1 MTAHARTRDPLAVAL
16 VEQEAD
22 LRSNRATVETLWQ
35 QIAELVIPRRA
46 AFQDQVTEGVLR
58 DRKILDSTAARSLEL
73 FASFIHT
80 LLNNPSVRWIKVRVS
95 SAPELNKRAGVR
107 AWLEAVSEIIM
118 IELSGPNAN
127 IYSHLHQVYL
137 DLGAFGTAVV
147 FLDGA
152 PGGGLRVRY
161 HQLDSVVLAE
171 GESGHIDTAHLTMN
185 FTPRQAQQ
193 RWPGLD
199 LGKSVMDAKGKKL
212 HEPLRFLHSV
222 FPVTDAVMS
231 MLPARARLGGAPFGS
246 SWSNAQDRVT
256 IQSGTYE
263 EFPYMTPRWY
273 KSRGAI
279 YGRSPAMTV
288 LPDIRMV
295 NTMSDTILRGAEK
308 VVDPP
313 LILPDGSMISPV
325 RMFAGGLSF
334 SDGKVDVTT
343 LIPPGSARIEV
354 GNDLLQRRQEAI
366 REGFFVPLFATP
378 DSPVKTATQVLQEAD
393 ERNRAISPMLVR
405 TQEELHQGLATRS
418 FNILDRQGRFPPMPP
433 ILRGHKLEIEFV
445 SPLTSSQKETEGLS
459 TMRFFEAMAAWGQVD
474 EGVFDGVDI
483 DIVREVLHDATGA
496 PAKIGRSKSD
506 IARLR
511 AARQEQE
518 NTIQQQQQLVE
529 GAEVLAKLQAA
540 NRPRS

>member
-1 MTAHARTRDPLAVAL
+1 MAAHRSRDPLAVAL
-16 VEQEAD
+16 VEQEEL
-22 LRSNRATVETLWQ
+22 LRGSRATSEALWQ

-46 AFQDQVTEGVLR
+46 SFQETVTAGVLR

-80 LLNNPSVRWIKVRVS
+80 LLNNPSVRWIKIRVG
-95 SAPELNKRAGVR
+95 SAPELNSRVGVR
-107 AWLEAVSEIIM
+107 EWLEAVSEIIM
-118 IELSGPNAN
+118 TELSGPQAN

-137 DLGAFGTAVV
+137 DLGAFGTAVL
-147 FLDGA
+147 FLDAA

-161 HQLDSVVLAE
+161 HQLDSVVIAE
-171 GESGHIDTAHLTMN
+171 SEGGFIDTAHLTMN
-185 FTPRQAQQ
+185 FTPRQAKQK
-193 RWPGLD
+193 WPGQD
-199 LGKSVMDAKGKKL
+199 LGKAVMDAKGKDQGK
-212 HEPLRFLHSV
+212 PLKFIHSV
-222 FPVTDAVMS
+222 FPNTDKVAALM
-231 MLPARARLGGAPFGS
+231 PARVRLSGAPFAS
-246 SWSNAQDRVT
+246 SWSNARDRVT
-256 IQSGTYE
+256 VSSGAFE
-263 EFPYMTPRWY
+263 EFPWMTPRWY
-273 KSRGAI
+273 KSRGEV

-313 LILPDGSMISPV
+313 LVLPDGSMISPV

-334 SDGKVDVTT
+334 SDGKVDVQT

-405 TQEELHQGLATRS
+405 TQEELHQGIATRS

-433 ILRGHKLEIEFV
+433 ILRGQLLEIEFV
-445 SPLTSSQKETEGLS
+445 SPLTASQKETEGLS
-459 TMRFFEAMAAWGQVD
+459 TMRLFEALAAWGQVD
-474 EGVFDGVDI
+474 EGIFDGVNTDK
-483 DIVREVLHDATGA
+483 VREVLHEATGA
-496 PAKIGRSKSD
+496 PAKLAKSKTE

-511 AARQEQE
+511 AVRQEQQQGV
-518 NTIQQQQQLVE
+518 QQQQQLVE
-529 GAEVLAKLQAA
+529 GAEALAKLQAA
-540 NRPRS
+540 NRPRK

>member
-1 MTAHARTRDPLAVAL
+1 MAAHRDPLAVVL
-16 VEQEAD
+16 VEQEAG
-22 LRSNRATVETLWQ
+22 LRSNRSTEEALWQ

-46 AFQDQVTEGVLR
+46 SFQDQITPGVLR

-95 SAPELNKRAGVR
+95 SNPDLNRRLAVR
-107 AWLEAVSEIIM
+107 EWLEAVSGIIM
-118 IELSGPNAN
+118 TELSGPQAN

-137 DLGAFGTAVV
+137 DLGAFGTAVL

-152 PGGGLRVRY
+152 PGGGLRVRF

-171 GESGHIDTAHLTMN
+171 SAAGFIDTAHLTMN
-185 FTPRQAQQ
+185 FTPRQARQK
-193 RWPGLD
+193 WPGLD
-199 LGKSVMDAKGKKL
+199 LGKTVMDAKGKKQN
-212 HEPLRFLHSV
+212 EPLKFLHSV
-222 FPVTDAVMS
+222 FPVTDAMAS
-231 MLPARARLGGAPFGS
+231 LLPARVRLGGAPWGS
-246 SWSNAQDRVT
+246 SWSNVQDRIT
-256 IQSGTYE
+256 IRSGAFE
-263 EFPYMTPRWY
+263 EFPYMAPRWY
-273 KSRGAI
+273 KSRGEV

-295 NTMSDTILRGAEK
+295 NAMSDTILRGAEK

-325 RMFAGGLSF
+325 RMFSGGLSF
-334 SDGKVDVTT
+334 SDGKVDVQT

-354 GNDLLQRRQEAI
+354 GNDLLKRRQEAI

-378 DSPVKTATQVLQEAD
+378 ESPVKPATQVLQEAD

-405 TQEELHQGLATRS
+405 TQEELHQGIATRS

-433 ILRGHKLEIEFV
+433 ILRDQTLEIEFV

-459 TMRFFEAMAAWGQVD
+459 TMRLFEAMAAWGQVD
-474 EGVFDGVDI
+474 EGIFDGVNI
-483 DIVREVLHDATGA
+483 DTVREILHEATGA
-496 PAKIGRSKSD
+496 PAKLGRSKSE
-506 IARLR
+506 IARVRR
-511 AARQEQE
+511 ARSEQEQ
-518 NTIQQQQQLVE
+518 NVQQQQQLVE
-529 GAEVLAKLQAA
+529 GAEALAKLKAA
-540 NRPRS
+540 DRPRA